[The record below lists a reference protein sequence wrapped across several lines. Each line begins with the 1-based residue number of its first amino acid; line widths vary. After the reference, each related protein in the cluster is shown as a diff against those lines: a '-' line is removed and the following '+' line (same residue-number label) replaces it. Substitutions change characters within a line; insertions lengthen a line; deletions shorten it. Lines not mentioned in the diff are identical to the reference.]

1 MGFALGVG
9 GLSFDDF
16 CLLTPDEFQA
26 VLDAYS
32 EAEERHSHDMWECMR
47 ILAAIS
53 VSPFSKSRVDPKNLL
68 KFPWEEQTAAK
79 IVSKEDDIMAL
90 QRLMSRLKK

>member
-1 MGFALGVG
+1 MG

-32 EAEERHSHDMWECMR
+32 EAEERHSHDLWECMR
-47 ILAAIS
+47 RLAAIS
-53 VSPFSKSRVDPKNLL
+53 VSPFSKSRVDPKKLL
-68 KFPWEEQTAAK
+68 KFPWEKQTAAK

-90 QRLMSRLKK
+90 QRLMNRLKK